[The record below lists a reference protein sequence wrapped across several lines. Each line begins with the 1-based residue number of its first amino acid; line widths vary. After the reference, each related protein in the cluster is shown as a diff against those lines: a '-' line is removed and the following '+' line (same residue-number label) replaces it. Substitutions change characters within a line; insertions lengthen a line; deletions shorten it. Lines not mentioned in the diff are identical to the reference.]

1 MDKIQVSKKCHDCH
15 QVFSFSVDF
24 DPMED
29 DANDI
34 PMLFKMA
41 DFNTAEARNNCLCK
55 KDN

>member
-41 DFNTAEARNNCLCK
+41 DLNTVEARNNCLCK